1 MKKYL
6 SVAFLLPLGVW
17 TANAETIDLNPDTLT
32 GTTKV
37 AGISAADVW
46 TKTAFTWFG
55 TWERDALANQVSVN
69 TSEAV
74 NQLSVQIGNVASE
87 NTGGNYAAVKFTA
100 EDPLASISFDVTKNS
115 QWGAGINNFSCLYSC
130 NVYGFDETGNA
141 TEIGSWELAFNNAG
155 TIANGTAYTDQ
166 LIVIDALDD
175 YSAYALIFSVLKT
188 HASAGGMGVLI
199 SNITATTIP
208 ESSAFGLLAG
218 LGIMALVGT
227 RRRRK

>member
-6 SVAFLLPLGVW
+6 SVALLLPLGVW

-32 GTTKV
+32 GTTKA

-46 TKTAFTWFG
+46 GQTAFTWFG
-55 TWERDALANQVSVN
+55 TWERDALADQVSVN

-74 NQLSVQIGNVASE
+74 NQLSVQIGNAAPL
-87 NTGGNYAAVKFTA
+87 NKGNYAAVKFTA
-100 EDPLASISFDVTKNS
+100 EDPLASISFDVTKNT
-115 QWGAGINNFSCLYSC
+115 QWGTGINNFSCLYSC

-175 YSAYALIFSVLKT
+175 YSAYALIFSALKT

-208 ESSAFGLLAG
+208 EPSAFGLLAG
-218 LGIMALVGT
+218 LGILALVGT